1 MNGIVIKYAE
11 LFRLS
16 IEQLFYANKICKK
29 YTTTPEPDIT
39 LAPTDSSFSIMK
51 RLDLVYRN
59 TGTNGGCLL
68 LARVSQKNGAGDDV
82 LRFKPNAAE
91 SLSFLM
97 IANNPDI
104 VNFNDLP
111 FQPAADH
118 LYYFNNSVADG
129 AAVRN
134 DLHLSLIATGVNGA
148 NDTIKTSG
156 TNYRFHNAATVAAGT
171 AKVVR
176 VASGDIVQP
185 VSVVNQVGQSD
196 LSFNLSPLM
205 AGRCQLL
212 ISNVVKDDFFYPGN
226 TGGGF
231 LFGIVEIS
239 MAATVAA
246 NYRVIEADNSLT
258 PIRPLYTIQFIN
270 RQTFWRYSIHL
281 QNNSPLFLEM
291 AALSTADRTTFLN
304 ELNIV
309 SNDTGI
315 TFSKTNSTD
324 TAFEFVSDNAV
335 ALHEKYISASDP
347 VHATLSL
354 TLKKY
359 IGNAVKEAAVKTNL
373 PYPLPGN
380 INASVLPKIYSDIFI
395 TI

>member
-39 LAPTDSSFSIMK
+39 LVPTDSAVALMK
-51 RLDLVYRN
+51 SLDLVYRN

-68 LARVSQKNGAGDDV
+68 LARVSQKNGVGNDV
-82 LRFKPNAAE
+82 LRFIPNPAE
-91 SLSFLM
+91 TLCFLM
-97 IANNPDI
+97 IANNPDVI
-104 VNFNDLP
+104 NFNDLP

-118 LYYFNNSVADG
+118 LYYFNNNLADG
-129 AAVRN
+129 AALRN
-134 DLHLSLIATGVNGA
+134 DLHLSLVAAGVNGA

-156 TNYRFHNAATVAAGT
+156 ANYRFHNTAIVTSGT
-171 AKVVR
+171 AKIIR

-185 VSVVNQVGQSD
+185 VSVVNRVAQSD
-196 LSFNLSPLM
+196 LSFNLSALP

-212 ISNVVKDDFFYPGN
+212 INNVVKDEFFYAGN
-226 TGGGF
+226 TSGGF

-239 MAATVAA
+239 LSVTVAA
-246 NYRVIEADNSLT
+246 NYRVIEGDNSLT
-258 PIRPLYTIQFIN
+258 TIRPLFTIEFIN
-270 RQTFWRYSIHL
+270 RQTFWRYSIHI

-291 AALSTADRTTFLN
+291 AALSAADKTTFLS

-315 TFSKTNSTD
+315 TFSKTSSSD
-324 TAFEFVSDNAV
+324 TSFEFVSDNAV

-347 VHATLSL
+347 AHTTLSI

-359 IGNAVKEAAVKTNL
+359 IGNAAKEAAVKTNL
-373 PYPLPGN
+373 PYPLPTN
-380 INASVLPKIYSDIFI
+380 INASVLPKIYSDIFL